1 MTIPTKI
8 TNASDENTAITIIS
22 GLVNFY
28 YNYIFVIF
36 AAIDWPKHVKFLKT
50 TPNELILDYDSNP

>member
-8 TNASDENTAITIIS
+8 TNASDENTTITIIS

-36 AAIDWPKHVKFLKT
+36 AAIDWPKHVKF
-50 TPNELILDYDSNP
+50 